1 VALNI
6 AYYRNSKLT
15 NTSSKYRFYD
25 FVQKPIE
32 IYVFVDPLCSEC
44 WSLEPYL
51 KKLSIE
57 YGRFFTIRPIISNH
71 LQVVNSNQDRYHTVD
86 KHHPAEHPVLFP
98 CISLA
103 IKAAELQGTNAGKTF
118 LRKVQENYFLKK
130 HNVFDL
136 KVLIHCAEDS
146 KLDIQEFKNDLSSIS
161 AKNAFHSDLNV
172 TNEMDV
178 MDTPT
183 IVFFNE
189 QIEEQG
195 IKISGLNSYE
205 TYVLILKKMLQ
216 KDPIPSQK
224 PPLEDFLTFHGV
236 AAHREISIVY
246 DWTAAETERVMK
258 KLQLKQKVKK
268 ALATNEVFWKYGQRI

>member
-1 VALNI
+1 MTLNI
-6 AYYRNSKLT
+6 ANNGNSKLT
-15 NTSSKYRFYD
+15 DTSPQYRFYD
-25 FVQKPIE
+25 LVQKPIE
-32 IYVFVDPLCSEC
+32 IYVFIDPLCLDC

-51 KKLSIE
+51 KKLSFE

-71 LQVVNSNQDRYHTVD
+71 LQLVSGKQDRYHTVD
-86 KHHPAEHPVLFP
+86 EYHTAEHPVLFP
-98 CISLA
+98 SISLA
-103 IKAAELQGTNAGKTF
+103 VKAAELQGKNAGRTF

-130 HNVFDL
+130 QNVFDIT
-136 KVLIHCAEDS
+136 VLIHCAEES
-146 KLDIQEFKNDLSSIS
+146 KLDVQEFENDLSSIS
-161 AKNAFHSDLNV
+161 AKNAIQSDLNL

-246 DWTAAETERVMK
+246 DWTAVETERAMK
-258 KLQLKQKVKK
+258 KLQLKQRVKK
-268 ALATNEVFWKYGQRI
+268 ALATNEVFWKYSRSI

>member
-1 VALNI
+1 MALNI
-6 AYYRNSKLT
+6 AYYKNSKLT

-71 LQVVNSNQDRYHTVD
+71 LQVVNYNQDRHHT
-86 KHHPAEHPVLFP
+86 AEHPALFP
-98 CISLA
+98 SISLA
-103 IKAAELQGTNAGKTF
+103 VKAAELQGKNAGKTF
-118 LRKVQENYFLKK
+118 LRKVQETYFLKK
-130 HNVFDL
+130 HNIFDL
-136 KVLIHCAEDS
+136 NILIQCAEES

-161 AKNAFHSDLNV
+161 AQNACHSDLNV

-195 IKISGLNSYE
+195 IKISGINSYE

-246 DWTAAETERVMK
+246 DWTTAETESVMK

-268 ALATNEVFWKYGQRI
+268 ALAKNEVFWKYSQSI